1 MANTSEC
8 SATSRNY
15 EQSSLCVGYVASL
28 SRSVWS
34 VRASSRRFCANY
46 AASMRAEN
54 RILDEFVN
62 ISGLGVVVRHVT
74 GNIAI
79 RGLFGLTVEGEERW
93 SERERERENH
103 LEGKLETRQGIT
115 RIQRTWK
122 FSGEFCIH
130 SNHSFSSLPFLI
142 PVLDCRCSVHLW
154 IFFTRAKLL
163 FTASTCRVFSGRLF
177 IQGRLFP
184 TRFLS
189 LPPYLFLWNISSANK
204 DGSLSQVMK

>member
-15 EQSSLCVGYVASL
+15 EQSSLCVGYAASL

-103 LEGKLETRQGIT
+103 LEGKFETRQGIT

-130 SNHSFSSLPFLI
+130 SNQFFIVALPHPCSRLPVFRPPLDIFHPREITFYRINVSRIFRSFVYSGPALSHS
-142 PVLDCRCSVHLW
+142 
-154 IFFTRAKLL
+154 
-163 FTASTCRVFSGRLF
+163 
-177 IQGRLFP
+177 
-184 TRFLS
+184 LS
-189 LPPYLFLWNISSANK
+189 LSP
-204 DGSLSQVMK
+204 SLSIFMEYIIRK